1 MISFLSAASVLWTS
15 GNWTETVHAICCEI
29 NGSGVEKFLENFEDD
44 RSIRNKTEVIKVSRI
59 RAGFL
64 QYWGF

>member
-15 GNWTETVHAICCEI
+15 GNWTETVHASCCEI
-29 NGSGVEKFLENFEDD
+29 NGSGVEKFLKNFEDD
-44 RSIRNKTEVIKVSRI
+44 KSIRNRTEVIKVCRI
-59 RAGFL
+59 SAGFL